1 MVFSHFR
8 FIHKAWRIVLP
19 CAVCFF
25 VLAIVSVI
33 YAFMITNRL
42 SDFCDEFKRKLNN
55 TGLPCSLLVNRFSLR
70 DDTLFL
76 PSSNLNL
83 TRMLAWVTVA
93 AWIMAFLVMTLR
105 CILGADFELEEVERY
120 AEGRGTTL
128 DQQPNTT
135 TSRVKFH
142 DDGYNYSKESA
153 YRPSEWSD
161 KSPTTTTT
169 TIEHQQVP
177 AEQENLLNNRK

>member
-1 MVFSHFR
+1 MDLSIFR

-19 CAVCFF
+19 AAICFF
-25 VLAIVSVI
+25 ILSIVSI
-33 YAFMITNRL
+33 FYAFMITNRL
-42 SDFCDEFKRKLNN
+42 SDFCGEFRKQLNN

-76 PSSNLNL
+76 PSSNFNL
-83 TRMLAWVTVA
+83 ARMLAWVTVA
-93 AWIMAFLVMTLR
+93 AWIMAFLVMVLR

-128 DQQPNTT
+128 DQQPNST

-161 KSPTTTTT
+161 NSPSTTTTV
-169 TIEHQQVP
+169 IEQVP
-177 AEQENLLNNRK
+177 ERENLLNNRK